1 MFSAHAYSL
10 ACVMAF
16 MHLQVKTVL
25 PSVKTDI
32 YAIRDPCAS
41 NSNFNYGKI
50 HVPCDME
57 TDGGG
62 WIVIQRRD
70 ASLGTVNFTRNW
82 EDYEN
87 GFGDLDGE
95 FWIGLRNIHELTY
108 QHDVDLQI
116 SVWNDTETSITW
128 IYPTL
133 RVAGPE
139 SNYYLTV
146 SGGTGDGVHDAFAYH
161 DGNYFST
168 YDHDHDNYGGNCA
181 YYYQAGWWY
190 NNCFSAN
197 LNGRHNI
204 SGLPGT
210 HPTGQLVIW
219 YSGSAYEVYT
229 NSEMK
234 IRSKTCSLSC

>member
-1 MFSAHAYSL
+1 M
-10 ACVMAF
+10 
-16 MHLQVKTVL
+16 L
-25 PSVKTDI
+25 PAADTGL
-32 YAIRDPCAS
+32 YTIRDPCAEY
-41 NSNFNYGKI
+41 NTFNYGRI
-50 HVPCDME
+50 HVRCDME

-62 WIVIQRRD
+62 WIVIQRRN

-95 FWIGLRNIHELTY
+95 FWIGLKNIHELTN

-116 SVWNDTETSITW
+116 SDADTSITW
-128 IYPTL
+128 NYLTF

-139 SNYYLTV
+139 QNYQVTV
-146 SGGTGDGVHDAFAYH
+146 RGGSGDGNRDAFAYH
-161 DGNYFST
+161 NYGNYFTT
-168 YDHDHDNYGGNCA
+168 YDRDNDNYEGINCG

-190 NNCFSAN
+190 NQCTLAN
-197 LNGRHNI
+197 LNGRHEI

-210 HPTGQLVIW
+210 SSNGQRLFW
-219 YSGSAYEVYT
+219 DSGEFVFFT

-234 IRSKTCSLSC
+234 IRSKTCSLD